1 MPRMSCRGPIGFG
14 RIAAALVLLVVGTAW
29 GTERRQ
35 ADSLSQQELWK
46 SVIGLAGHGDF
57 LAASEAAQQI
67 HGGGAT
73 TERIRGWLEEYE
85 TKQAKRKQLDRED
98 FEKYTRYAKRRIE
111 RKEYRFALEWVTL
124 AADCAVDRESFLASD
139 WIQSLVNDALAAA
152 DTYRK
157 KAEWQDAWHIYSWL
171 SGLFEHERR
180 YQKLE
185 HEIETLLRLDMMF
198 QDDHDWKERLDRVR
212 WEDAEDA
219 IEYIEQWY
227 VERPDFKR
235 IGASGLEQL
244 LLLAESKTAQKQF
257 EGLGNEFDRKEFED
271 RIQKRLDQIRA
282 APTLSRREVVRIFR
296 RVVKDINRQ
305 TARLPEALIVSE
317 LMRGALEP
325 LDDYTTIIWPL
336 AAEEF
341 DKHTRGDFIGVGIS
355 IVKNRSTDEIEVVTP
370 LEDTPAF
377 RAGVQAGDIIAKV
390 DGTSIRGF
398 SLTKVV
404 DIITGPK
411 NTMVTLTIRRNGEEL
426 EFPLKRAKVKIQSI
440 VGVRRTEDG
449 RWNYWLDRDLGI
461 SYIRIKNFQRNTKE
475 DLINVLS
482 ALEPHGLNALVLD
495 LRGNPGGLL
504 DSAYHISSLFL
515 DRGENVVST
524 RGRSPTEN
532 QTFDVSSDG
541 AWSDLPITVIVDES
555 SASASEIVAGALRD
569 NHHALVLGART
580 FGKFS
585 VQNLISLSRSHAKLK
600 LTTAH
605 YYLPSGVSLHRTPES
620 TKWGV
625 EPNIPIRLVR
635 KEKVNLWK
643 MRRAA
648 DLIGPPKPES
658 NDDEQAVEPKTD
670 DTKSGDGDK
679 ADTTGTGPQQDGE
692 AVAVAKED
700 GDPKSDSQDV
710 AQAEEKKLPPLEEPD
725 ENNRPME
732 DSQLNA
738 ALLLMRVQ
746 LLAQA
751 HPTLAQAEGPQ
762 RSAGGVPVKTD

>member
-1 MPRMSCRGPIGFG
+1 MPRTSCCDPNRFG
-14 RIAAALVLLVVGTAW
+14 RIAAALVLLVVGTAY
-29 GTERRQ
+29 GTGRQ
-35 ADSLSQQELWK
+35 QANASTQQELWK
-46 SVIGLAGHGDF
+46 SVIGLADHGDF
-57 LAASEAAQQI
+57 PAATEAIQRI

-73 TERIRGWLEEYE
+73 AERIRGWLEEYE
-85 TKQAKRKQLDRED
+85 TKQAQRKELDRED

-111 RKEYRFALEWVTL
+111 RKEYRYALEWVTL
-124 AADCAVDRESFLASD
+124 AADCAGDREAFLASD
-139 WIQSLVNDALAAA
+139 WIQSLVNDALTVA

-157 KAEWQDAWHIYSWL
+157 KAEWQDAWHLYSWL
-171 SGLFEHERR
+171 SGLFDHERR

-185 HEIETLLRLDMMF
+185 QEIETLLRLDMMF
-198 QDDHDWKERLDRVR
+198 QEDHDWKERLERVR

-235 IGASGLEQL
+235 IGESGLEQL
-244 LLLAESKTAQKQF
+244 LLLAESKTAQKEF
-257 EGLGNEFDRKEFED
+257 KGLGNEFDRMEFED
-271 RIQKRLDQIRA
+271 RIRERLDQIRA

-305 TARLPEALIVSE
+305 TARLPEELIVSE

-336 AAEEF
+336 AADEF

-355 IVKNRSTDEIEVVTP
+355 IVKNRRTDEIEVVTP

-411 NTMVTLTIRRNGEEL
+411 NTMVNLTIRRDGEEI
-426 EFPLKRAKVKIQSI
+426 EFLLKRAKVKIQSI
-440 VGVRRTEDG
+440 VGVQRKDDG
-449 RWNYWLDRDLGI
+449 TWNYWLDPDLGI

-482 ALEPHGLNALVLD
+482 ALEAKGLNALVLD

-504 DSAYHISSLFL
+504 DSAYRISELFL
-515 DRGENVVST
+515 ERGENVVST
-524 RGRSPTEN
+524 RGRSPAEN

-569 NHHALVLGART
+569 NNHGVVLGART

-600 LTTAH
+600 LTTAR

-635 KEKVNLWK
+635 KEKVNFWK

-658 NDDEQAVEPKTD
+658 SDDEKGDEPDGD
-670 DTKSGDGDK
+670 DAKSGDADK
-679 ADTTGTGPQQDGE
+679 ADATGKGPQKDGE

-700 GDPKSDSQDV
+700 EDKESDSQDV
-710 AQAEEKKLPPLEEPD
+710 AKGEKETLPPLDEPD

-732 DSQLNA
+732 DSQLDT

-746 LLAQA
+746 LLARA
-751 HPTLAQAEGPQ
+751 HPTLAQAEASQ
-762 RSAGGVPVKTD
+762 EEAGRVPIKTD